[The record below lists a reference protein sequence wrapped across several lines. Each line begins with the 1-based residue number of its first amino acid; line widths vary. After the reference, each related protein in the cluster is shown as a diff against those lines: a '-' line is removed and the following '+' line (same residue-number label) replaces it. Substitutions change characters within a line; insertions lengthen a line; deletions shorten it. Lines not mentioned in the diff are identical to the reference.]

1 MIKVTSSVQE
11 FASYCQSIGCMHQFR
26 EVMLDPTAYDFIES
40 LPHASA
46 LKYLNSEQKNYVLS
60 LKKRSSIWFLNADFF
75 QLTIRLSNA
84 DSKDFF
90 ISSDFQLIYD
100 SDPKWIEIGGYDRIL
115 EPRNL
120 SKLQVAHDLDN
131 VLAAGG
137 LLSFS
142 HFCGRNLAS
151 IIIFYSKF
159 IQIFNADQAS
169 IFLPFLSDWQKNLIK
184 FSIGC
189 EANFVNSPYLHCLN
203 REPLLFKLKNSWLC
217 EEIEN
222 WESIAIAKTQIKLL
236 RANFQHH
243 EKINKDQH
251 TANLTEDIVCLSRYR
266 YEILTNKPNRVLN
279 APDIF
284 ECLRKLHVKYIW
296 PECLPLVDLHNRLQS
311 ASLVICEAGSCFMN
325 YLLLLS
331 PESRVIQF
339 CPAEVFRETSDFY
352 VVSPIQWFV
361 TSLSQ
366 IHFLT
371 SVDSGRISPNNQF
384 SWNNEATY
392 SSFKLVEAINHY
404 HKALRS
410 PGTFSSP

>member
-1 MIKVTSSVQE
+1 
-11 FASYCQSIGCMHQFR
+11 
-26 EVMLDPTAYDFIES
+26 MLNPSAYDFMNS

-46 LKYLNSEQKNYVLS
+46 LKCLNSEQKNYVLS

-100 SDPKWIEIGGYDRIL
+100 CDPKWIEIGGYDRIL
-115 EPRNL
+115 EPVSL
-120 SKLQVAHDLDN
+120 SKLQVAHELDN

-151 IIIFYSKF
+151 IIIFYSRF
-159 IQIFNADQAS
+159 MQIFKTDQAS
-169 IFLPFLSDWQKNLIK
+169 IFLPFLSVWQKNLIE

-189 EANFVNSPYLHCLN
+189 EASFVNLPHFNCLN
-203 REPLLFKLKNSWLC
+203 GAPLLFKLKNSWLC

-222 WESIAIAKTQIKLL
+222 WESIAIAKTHIELL
-236 RANFQHH
+236 H
-243 EKINKDQH
+243 
-251 TANLTEDIVCLSRYR
+251 ANLQYSQITKKNEQKATLAEDIVCLSRYR
-266 YEILTNKPNRVLN
+266 YETLTNKPNRVLN

-284 ECLRKLHVKYIW
+284 DCLRKLHVKYIW

-311 ASLVICEAGSCFMN
+311 ATLVICEAGSCFMN

-366 IHFLT
+366 IDFFT
-371 SVDSGRISPNNQF
+371 SVDSGRISPNNEF

-392 SSFKLVEAINHY
+392 STFKLVEAINHY
-404 HKALRS
+404 HKALRLPRS
-410 PGTFSSP
+410 PRSLSSL